1 MAGENA
7 ISDISSPQDI
17 RVVLFINGQQVH
29 APLLALL
36 KSIQEQIDGLPP
48 PTDVAAV
55 IDAAA
60 AKTTP
65 ADADK
70 FGLVDSAAGDILKSL
85 SWGDAKA
92 ALDAYFDPQYAPI
105 SHTHSV
111 NQMATWNLLS
121 PANGDYTLIQKAERA
136 MTVTSVVTQS
146 ASGSA
151 TFTFKIDGVSLGGS
165 ANSVSTSEQ
174 SQSHSTA
181 NVLPIGGKLT
191 LTVSSNSACQ
201 KAAIQ
206 VNYTETIP

>member
-1 MAGENA
+1 M
-7 ISDISSPQDI
+7 
-17 RVVLFINGQQVH
+17 
-29 APLLALL
+29 LALL

-92 ALDAYFDPQYAPI
+92 ALDAYFDAQYAPI

-111 NQMATWNLLS
+111 NQMAAWNLLS
-121 PANGDYTLIQKAERA
+121 PANGDYTLIQKAARA